1 MNLFYQKNFL
11 KLLDFT
17 PAEISD
23 LLALAAKLKAD
34 THSSNKA
41 VIALMLFSFSG
52 GQGGEKVFAV

>member
-23 LLALAAKLKAD
+23 LLALAAKLKAEK
-34 THSSNKA
+34 KA
-41 VIALMLFSFSG
+41 GTPHKLCTGKMSR
-52 GQGGEKVFAV
+52 

>member
-23 LLALAAKLKAD
+23 LLALAAKLKAEKGR
-34 THSSNKA
+34 HA
-41 VIALMLFSFSG
+41 AQALH
-52 GQGGEKVFAV
+52 GQKCRVDL

>member
-23 LLALAAKLKAD
+23 LLALAAKLKAEK
-34 THSSNKA
+34 KA
-41 VIALMLFSFSG
+41 GTPHQALH
-52 GQGGEKVFAV
+52 GQKCRVDL

>member
-23 LLALAAKLKAD
+23 LLALAAKLKAEK
-34 THSSNKA
+34 KA
-41 VIALMLFSFSG
+41 GAQALHRKKCRVDL
-52 GQGGEKVFAV
+52 